1 MQMIEPSGSLSSS
14 SLVVAPVGFRPNSIF
29 LGFQLEMDQLAQ
41 KLSNQKK
48 RALGTC
54 AVVIWGPPGCGKS
67 QISREY
73 LWRHRT
79 EYPAGCFWVDCKTK
93 ESRSKS
99 FWEIA
104 QAVAVYGDQPPRD
117 PSWDESSKFVDAVRK
132 WFESREGWLLVFDGV
147 TTDNDDEIEALVP
160 FIPDRTGNN
169 IIYTSVDRTLAKRQ
183 RLLNPAGVKVFPLS
197 QHDACTLL
205 YKNLDIKAPN
215 EAEVKKANQLV
226 KHYECLPLAIHAAAH
241 ALIARGTSLAK
252 FSPGTSDH
260 RLAEPYL
267 EILSALRDHSHPEAV
282 RLVTLLSF
290 YDHVIPV
297 ALIRFGLPALQ
308 GFGVELRSIEEIGS
322 MKRELDNTIAV
333 LIRYG
338 LVERT
343 LLEYCVASTKSSSP
357 QETRFPS
364 NRRELLKDDSSNLE
378 DMVERPDSSAESSAQ
393 SVTYS
398 IDILR
403 IHTVVQSVLR
413 DELKF
418 RHTDQPAQYW
428 WWLSVASK
436 MLSHSYTVADSKIK
450 ATEGRGL
457 VRDYRDYETQAA
469 RVWSHFPKSAADAS
483 PVLRKT
489 RHNLHETIRAIK
501 QEIKSQSPAQSID
514 SLKHRVQ
521 FSVFERANSTSSGSP
536 GSNSTD
542 LTRTSTWTPEHAADQ
557 TESPTQLHQVIGFD
571 EAGSD
576 GSWTEKW
583 SQSGLENSRLLV
595 SRANLSRR
603 PSESEIYSLAPTEA
617 SFNTTYQSSV
627 LHAIFQGRPSQS
639 KKSKD
644 LGEWK
649 ATPIPPALSQSR
661 SRAPSFA
668 TFSEDRTTRPTT
680 TSSEASGALAAI
692 HRASPPPAR
701 GGRIRSPTRSQCS
714 RPASED
720 GRQPLSIKSPNQK
733 LSPLAA
739 EFQPLP
745 ADLDG
750 PRHSRHPSSSPR
762 LTQTALNNQA
772 ATRIMLPPYEDPSD
786 MSLYSKSMP
795 LQEAGRL
802 STRPVPSGYTSQ
814 PMSRDSS
821 RESNVSLATAPP
833 AVPGSASL
841 SSSPQLQTP
850 YLYKRPGG
858 LASIDVVAANSWG
871 EALAGV
877 GEAAGASPLGS
888 GAGDIFE
895 RHQDSYGCSVQFG
908 DMSPVDF
915 DRARARVSL
924 ARERSTDGRVARE
937 EWD

>member
-73 LWRHRT
+73 LWKHRT

-104 QAVAVYGDQPPRD
+104 QAVSVYGDQPPRD
-117 PSWDESSKFVDAVRK
+117 PAWDESSKFVDAVRK
-132 WFESREGWLLVFDGV
+132 WFESQEGWLLVLDGV

-183 RLLNPAGVKVFPLS
+183 RLLNPSSVKVFPLS

-260 RLAEPYL
+260 RLAESFL
-267 EILSALRDHSHPEAV
+267 DILSALRDHSHPEAV

-290 YDHVIPV
+290 YAHIVPV

-308 GFGVELRSIEEIGS
+308 EFGVELRSVEQIGR

-343 LLEYCVASTKSSSP
+343 LLEYCVASPHKPSSP

-378 DMVERPDSSAESSAQ
+378 DMVDRPDSSAESSAQ
-393 SVTYS
+393 SVSYS

-403 IHTVVQSVLR
+403 IHSVVQSVLR

-418 RHTDQPAQYW
+418 RHADQPAQYW
-428 WWLSVASK
+428 WWLTVASK

-542 LTRTSTWTPEHAADQ
+542 LTRTSTWTPEHADDQ
-557 TESPTQLHQVIGFD
+557 TESPTQMHQAIDFD

-595 SRANLSRR
+595 SSAHLSRH
-603 PSESEIYSLAPTEA
+603 PSESEFYALAPTEA
-617 SFNTTYQSSV
+617 SFNTAYQSSV

-668 TFSEDRTTRPTT
+668 TFSDDRTTRPTT

-692 HRASPPPAR
+692 HRTSPPPAR
-701 GGRIRSPTRSQCS
+701 GGRIKSPTRSQCS

-733 LSPLAA
+733 FSPLAA

-762 LTQTALNNQA
+762 LIQTALNNQV
-772 ATRIMLPPYEDPSD
+772 ATRIMLPPYDDPSD

-841 SSSPQLQTP
+841 SSSPQIREP
-850 YLYKRPGG
+850 YLVSSLR
-858 LASIDVVAANSWG
+858 NS
-871 EALAGV
+871 
-877 GEAAGASPLGS
+877 
-888 GAGDIFE
+888 
-895 RHQDSYGCSVQFG
+895 C
-908 DMSPVDF
+908 
-915 DRARARVSL
+915 
-924 ARERSTDGRVARE
+924 STDWCFSSSLLCRRMSWRLTA
-937 EWD
+937 D